1 MSEALTYEDYLDA
14 YGSLTYTV
22 VGVSMLPL
30 LRQGRDL
37 FTATPKGS
45 ERCRVGEVVL
55 YRRPPSHYVLHRVVE
70 VRDGGYLILGDNCLN
85 REWVPESDI
94 IAVMCSFVRKGHEYG
109 VDCLWYRAY
118 TWFWVHAKHQRV
130 TLWRAGSK
138 LKRLVARTLPARRFR
153 HR

>member
-14 YGSLTYTV
+14 YGCLTYTV

-37 FTATPKGS
+37 FTVTPKGS

-70 VRDGGYLILGDNCLN
+70 VRDGGYLILGDNCLE
-85 REWVPESDI
+85 REWVSESDVI
-94 IAVMCSFVRKGHEYG
+94 GVMTSFVRNGRVHG
-109 VDCLWYRAY
+109 VDAIGYRAY
-118 TWFWVHAKHQRV
+118 TWVWLRTERLRV
-130 TLWRAGSK
+130 TLRRMALGV
-138 LKRLVARTLPARRFR
+138 RRRARTVFGGR
-153 HR
+153 